1 MSSIEIKPL
10 TIHTG
15 AEISGIDLN
24 QPISDSDAKDIWD
37 TFLKWKVVF
46 FRNQPMSHADQVA
59 FGRRFGE
66 LTIGHAV
73 FGHVDGYP
81 EIYSVAKDRWDNR
94 YKPAPK
100 NIRPWTGFHADIT
113 AAINPP
119 AVSILRGVT
128 IPPYGGDTLWA
139 NLVVAYDSLSEPIRN
154 FVDGL
159 RALHK
164 FQPPTE
170 VDITEEYRAMQER
183 RQLTTEHP
191 MVRVHPETGERVLY
205 ISPSFL
211 KSIVGLE
218 PRESE
223 LILEMLWEHSVR
235 PEFTLRYKWEP
246 NDLAMWDNR
255 AVVHCAPRD
264 IYETEFDRQLY
275 RITMLGDIPVGV
287 DGRRSVS
294 ISGESITPI
303 SAAAAE

>member
-1 MSSIEIKPL
+1 MTIEIKPL

-15 AEISGIDLN
+15 AEISGVDLN
-24 QPISDSDAKDIWD
+24 QPISDSDATDIWD
-37 TFLKWKVVF
+37 AFLKWKVVF
-46 FRNQPMSHADQVA
+46 FRDQPMSHADQVT

-81 EIYSVAKDRWDNR
+81 EIYSIAKDRWDNR

-100 NIRPWTGFHADIT
+100 NIRPWT
-113 AAINPP
+113 
-119 AVSILRGVT
+119 
-128 IPPYGGDTLWA
+128 
-139 NLVVAYDSLSEPIRN
+139 
-154 FVDGL
+154 
-159 RALHK
+159 
-164 FQPPTE
+164 
-170 VDITEEYRAMQER
+170 EYKAMQER
-183 RQLTTEHP
+183 RRLTTEHP

-211 KSIVGLE
+211 KSVVGME

-264 IYETEFDRQLY
+264 IYETDFDRQLY

-287 DGRRSVS
+287 DGRQSVS
-294 ISGESITPI
+294 ISGEPITPI
-303 SAAAAE
+303 TAAAAE

>member
-1 MSSIEIKPL
+1 MTIEIKPL

-15 AEISGIDLN
+15 AEISGVDLN
-24 QPISDSDAKDIWD
+24 QPISDSDATDIWD
-37 TFLKWKVVF
+37 AFLKWKVVF
-46 FRNQPMSHADQVA
+46 FRDQPMSHADQVA

-81 EIYSVAKDRWDNR
+81 EIYSIAKDRWDNR

-113 AAINPP
+113 AAVNPP

-159 RALHK
+159 RGLHK
-164 FQPPTE
+164 FQPPGE
-170 VDITEEYRAMQER
+170 IDVTEEYKAMQER
-183 RQLTTEHP
+183 RRLTTEHP

-211 KSIVGLE
+211 KSVVGME

-235 PEFTLRYKWEP
+235 REFTLRYKWEP

-264 IYETEFDRQLY
+264 IYETDFDRQLY

-287 DGRRSVS
+287 DGRQSVS
-294 ISGESITPI
+294 ISGEPITPI
-303 SAAAAE
+303 TAAAAE

>member
-235 PEFTLRYKWEP
+235 PEFSLRYKWEP

-264 IYETEFDRQLY
+264 IYETDFDRQLY

-287 DGRRSVS
+287 DGRQSEL
-294 ISGESITPI
+294 ISGEPIAPIT
-303 SAAAAE
+303 AAAAE

>member
-1 MSSIEIKPL
+1 
-10 TIHTG
+10 
-15 AEISGIDLN
+15 
-24 QPISDSDAKDIWD
+24 
-37 TFLKWKVVF
+37 LKWKVVF
-46 FRNQPMSHADQVA
+46 FRDQPMSHADQVA

-73 FGHVDGYP
+73 FGHVNGYP
-81 EIYSVAKDRWDNR
+81 EIYSIAKDRWDNR

-159 RALHK
+159 RGLHK
-164 FQPPTE
+164 FQPPGE
-170 VDITEEYRAMQER
+170 IDVTEEYKAMQER
-183 RQLTTEHP
+183 RRLTTEHP

-211 KSIVGLE
+211 KSIVGME

-255 AVVHCAPRD
+255 ALIHCAPRD
-264 IYETEFDRQLY
+264 IYETDFDRQLY

-287 DGRRSVS
+287 DGRQSVL
-294 ISGESITPI
+294 ISGEPITPI
-303 SAAAAE
+303 TAAAAE

>member
-1 MSSIEIKPL
+1 MTIKIKPL

-24 QPISDSDAKDIWD
+24 QPISDSDATDIWD
-37 TFLKWKVVF
+37 AFLKWKVVF
-46 FRNQPMSHADQVA
+46 FRDQPMSHADQVA

-81 EIYSVAKDRWDNR
+81 EIYSIAKDRWDNR

-113 AAINPP
+113 AAVNPP

-159 RALHK
+159 RGLHK
-164 FQPPTE
+164 FQPPGEIDT
-170 VDITEEYRAMQER
+170 TEEYKAMQER
-183 RQLTTEHP
+183 RRLTTEHP

-211 KSIVGLE
+211 KSIVGME

-264 IYETEFDRQLY
+264 IYETDFDRQLY

-287 DGRRSVS
+287 DGRQSEL
-294 ISGESITPI
+294 ISGEPITPI
-303 SAAAAE
+303 TAVAAE

>member
-1 MSSIEIKPL
+1 MTIEIKPL

-15 AEISGIDLN
+15 AEISSIDLN

-37 TFLKWKVVF
+37 AFLKWKVVF
-46 FRNQPMSHADQVA
+46 FRDQPMSHTDQVA

-81 EIYSVAKDRWDNR
+81 EVYSIAKDRWDNR

-100 NIRPWTGFHADIT
+100 NILPWTGFHADIT
-113 AAINPP
+113 AAVNPP

-159 RALHK
+159 RGLHK

-170 VDITEEYRAMQER
+170 VDITEEYRAMQKR

-211 KSIVGLE
+211 KSIVGME

>member
-1 MSSIEIKPL
+1 MTIEIKPL

-15 AEISGIDLN
+15 AEISGVDLN

-37 TFLKWKVVF
+37 AFLKWKVVF
-46 FRNQPMSHADQVA
+46 FRDQPMSHADQVA

-81 EIYSVAKDRWDNR
+81 EIYSIAKDRWDNR

-113 AAINPP
+113 AAVNPP

-159 RALHK
+159 RGLHK
-164 FQPPTE
+164 FQPPGE
-170 VDITEEYRAMQER
+170 IDVTEEYKTMQER
-183 RQLTTEHP
+183 RRLTTEHP

-211 KSIVGLE
+211 KSIVGME

-264 IYETEFDRQLY
+264 IYETDFDRQLY

-287 DGRRSVS
+287 DGRQSVS
-294 ISGESITPI
+294 ISGEPITPI
-303 SAAAAE
+303 AAAAAE

>member
-1 MSSIEIKPL
+1 MTIEINPL

-15 AEISGIDLN
+15 AEISSIDLN

-37 TFLKWKVVF
+37 AFLKWKVVF
-46 FRNQPMSHADQVA
+46 FRDQPMSHTDQVA

-81 EIYSVAKDRWDNR
+81 EVYSIAKDRWDNR

-113 AAINPP
+113 AAVNPP

-159 RALHK
+159 RGLHK

-170 VDITEEYRAMQER
+170 VDITEEYRAMQKR
-183 RQLTTEHP
+183 R
-191 MVRVHPETGERVLY
+191 R
-205 ISPSFL
+205 
-211 KSIVGLE
+211 
-218 PRESE
+218 
-223 LILEMLWEHSVR
+223 
-235 PEFTLRYKWEP
+235 
-246 NDLAMWDNR
+246 N
-255 AVVHCAPRD
+255 
-264 IYETEFDRQLY
+264 
-275 RITMLGDIPVGV
+275 IT
-287 DGRRSVS
+287 SVS
-294 ISGESITPI
+294 RTWGSVSKKRTSLMNTKRRAWMNCSNGLNGLTRPLLSIRPRTTKPMT
-303 SAAAAE
+303 S

>member
-1 MSSIEIKPL
+1 MTIEIKPL

-24 QPISDSDAKDIWD
+24 QSMSDSDAKDIWD
-37 TFLKWKVVF
+37 AFLKWKVVF
-46 FRNQPMSHADQVA
+46 FRDQPMSHADQVA

-73 FGHVDGYP
+73 FGHVNGYP
-81 EIYSVAKDRWDNR
+81 EIYSIAKDRWDNR

-159 RALHK
+159 RGLHK
-164 FQPPTE
+164 FQPPGE
-170 VDITEEYRAMQER
+170 VDVTEEYKAMQER
-183 RQLTTEHP
+183 RHLTTEHP

-211 KSIVGLE
+211 KSIVGME

-264 IYETEFDRQLY
+264 IYETDFDRQLY

-287 DGRRSVS
+287 DGQQSVL
-294 ISGESITPI
+294 ISGEPITPI
-303 SAAAAE
+303 TAAAAE